1 MKSTNTFKPNN
12 KIMVSQPLLQYPTV
26 RNVRLDIEKMKEMC
40 SSLKI
45 LQDTLYGDKSSQE
58 KCNTGGGFNFG

>member
-1 MKSTNTFKPNN
+1 MKSVNTFKPNN

-26 RNVRLDIEKMKEMC
+26 RNVRLDIDKVKEMC

-45 LQDTLYGDKSSQE
+45 LQDTLYGDKSSQ
-58 KCNTGGGFNFG
+58 